1 VFLSTTTVHA
11 LRAISVLA
19 SRGDLPVQ
27 GHELARTLRMPPDYL
42 AKVLGRL
49 ARAGVVKA
57 TRGAKGGYR
66 LARPPERI
74 ALGEVVRPLEGV
86 RARPGCLLRP
96 GKACRGRGACAAHG
110 AWAGVKTA
118 YEEFLDR
125 TTVADVR
132 HGR

>member
-19 SRGDLPVQ
+19 SHGDLPVQ
-27 GHELARTLRMPPDYL
+27 GHELARALRMPPDYL

-74 ALGEVVRPLEGV
+74 ALGEVVRPLEGA

-96 GKACRGRGACAAHG
+96 GKACKGRGACAAHE

-132 HGR
+132 HER